1 MALPTP
7 RTGESTGF
15 HVYPE
20 VSDEHTLGDPETI
33 IWSSIRQLC
42 SRFTAEYVAAR
53 IFGVAKKK
61 DREAVAMNVK
71 LYIQQSAEFYESARG
86 AKPHTAPLMYYYS
99 FLNLA
104 KAFCELRKPQLHETP
119 ECYRHGLSWRPDPRV
134 VVNME
139 TEEVWVTSRG
149 VWHILWES
157 LNGTRCPAANP
168 TRLRVRDLFAY
179 CPEVSAEFGRAF
191 GQNNRLL
198 EFEELDVLLDRSKRH
213 AWITFS
219 VSRQGLKDQYV
230 RAPRLVAQLATPRSG
245 YMEIKSG
252 KQEFCAF
259 QSSNPVKLKRHETPL
274 SPLDGD
280 ILALNVFTHCGREE
294 LRYFLANQTKM
305 PFRLPQT
312 IVLYT
317 ILFWLSSL
325 VRYDPHSVASLM
337 DSSYWILIDGF
348 MSQSR
353 LWLLEQFEWALYQ
366 TETTLTI
373 R

>member
-1 MALPTP
+1 
-7 RTGESTGF
+7 
-15 HVYPE
+15 
-20 VSDEHTLGDPETI
+20 
-33 IWSSIRQLC
+33 
-42 SRFTAEYVAAR
+42 
-53 IFGVAKKK
+53 
-61 DREAVAMNVK
+61 MNVK
-71 LYIQQSAEFYESARG
+71 LYIQQSSEFYEAGRG

-104 KAFCELRKPQLHETP
+104 KAFCELRKPQIHETQ

-139 TEEVWVTSRG
+139 TEEVLVTTRG
-149 VWHILWES
+149 MWHVLWES
-157 LNGTRCPAANP
+157 LSGIRCPATNP
-168 TRLRVRDLFAY
+168 TRFRIRDLFAY
-179 CPEVSAEFGRAF
+179 CPEVSGEFGRAF
-191 GQNNRLL
+191 SENDGLM
-198 EFEELDVLLDRSKRH
+198 EFETLDVLLDRSKH
-213 AWITFS
+213 QAWMTFS
-219 VSRQGLKDQYV
+219 INRQDLRRQ
-230 RAPRLVAQLATPRSG
+230 RLLAARLLGQLGTSRSG
-245 YMEIKSG
+245 YTEIKSSNR
-252 KQEFCAF
+252 KIRTF
-259 QSSNPVKLKRHETPL
+259 QSANPVKLGRHETPHSAL
-274 SPLDGD
+274 HGD
-280 ILALNVFTHCGREE
+280 IVALNVFTHCGREE

-305 PFRLPQT
+305 PFRLPQP

-353 LWLLEQFEWALYQ
+353 LWLLEQFEWAIYQ